1 MNKSEIEQILKKIAT
16 LRTKAQKI
24 GNSGQIELYKKKIA
38 TLRIKAQKIGNSGQI
53 ELYKKKMI
61 KVSKYFIRVINF
73 LEKDK

>member
-16 LRTKAQKI
+16 LRT
-24 GNSGQIELYKKKIA
+24 
-38 TLRIKAQKIGNSGQI
+38 KAQKIGNSGQI